1 MIGITPDVISVR
13 AASYGVLEL
22 AFEDGLTGIV
32 DISDSLWGPAF
43 AHARASEWFFDVAL
57 DPETHA
63 PTWPGG
69 ADFAPDV
76 LYERVNTGRWPEQRT
91 AA

>member
-1 MIGITPDVISVR
+1 MIGLTPDLTFIR

-22 AFEDGLTGIV
+22 AFEDGVRGTV
-32 DISDSLWGPAF
+32 DITDRLWGPAF
-43 AHARASEWFFDVAL
+43 AHARTATGFFDVTL

-76 LYERVNTGRWPEQRT
+76 LYSEITSDSPVS
-91 AA
+91 A

>member
-1 MIGITPDVISVR
+1 MIGLTPDLTSVR
-13 AASYGVLEL
+13 AARCGVLEL
-22 AFEDGLTGIV
+22 TFEDGVAGTV
-32 DISDSLWGPAF
+32 DIADRLRGPAF
-43 AHARASEWFFDVAL
+43 AHASTSRGFFDVAL

-76 LYERVNTGRWPEQRT
+76 LYELVKNGHQRT

>member
-1 MIGITPDVISVR
+1 MIGLTPDLTSVCATR
-13 AASYGVLEL
+13 YGVLEL
-22 AFEDGLTGIV
+22 AFEGGVAGTV
-32 DISDSLWGPAF
+32 DITDRLWGPAF
-43 AHARASEWFFDVAL
+43 AHASTPQGFFDVGL

-76 LYERVNTGRWPEQRT
+76 LYELVTNGHQRT